1 MNTLSAF
8 LAENAIAIPNEK
20 VVVSKRFVQDG
31 EPVEWEIR
39 RVTSKEDEDIRKS
52 CMNRVPVP
60 GKKRQLTPELDTS
73 KYMGQLV
80 AACVVFP
87 DLTNADL
94 QDSYHVKSA
103 DALLKAML
111 TPGEYA
117 ELQEKTLEINGYD
130 ETLEDLKQEAKN

>member
-8 LAENAIAIPNEK
+8 LAENAMAVENEK
-20 VVVSKRFVQDG
+20 TVVSKRFIENG
-31 EPVEWEIR
+31 EAIKWEIR
-39 RVTSKEDEDIRKS
+39 RITSKEDEDIRKS
-52 CMNRVPVP
+52 CMGRVAVP
-60 GKKRQLTPELDTS
+60 GKKRQFVPELDTS

-80 AACVVFP
+80 SACVVFP
-87 DLTNADL
+87 DLSNADL

-117 ELQEKTLEINGYD
+117 ELQERTLEINGFD
-130 ETLEDLKQEAKN
+130 QTLQDVKDEAKN